1 MCEQE
6 IAGYIVLVVIIGWL
20 YKLFFTKKDKE
31 VIIYRTRKDMFMDN
45 PMTKEER
52 ESLNILIKGIN
63 SLMRISSLSR

>member
-45 PMTKEER
+45 PMTKEEIELEER
-52 ESLNILIKGIN
+52 NRDE
-63 SLMRISSLSR
+63 